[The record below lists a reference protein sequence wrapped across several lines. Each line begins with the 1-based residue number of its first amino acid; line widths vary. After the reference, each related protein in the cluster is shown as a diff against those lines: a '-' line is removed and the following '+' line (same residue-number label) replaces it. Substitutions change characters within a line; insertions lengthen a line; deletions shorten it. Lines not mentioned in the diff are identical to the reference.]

1 MKPISHL
8 IFLLVFV
15 LNAPH
20 SIAQN
25 YDSENQIY
33 GLNPI
38 LYNGKVYD
46 YFLGPNVKGNQY
58 FNNSDFLKGCI
69 TLREQKFEDVLLN
82 YDILNQELILKYTD
96 NQESQRLL
104 IVSKAWLG
112 EFSLGNEHFIVFTKP
127 DGEKMIVQEINQGK
141 IRLLRLWTKKL
152 TADLSFGS
160 ESYVIT
166 KRNQKLYLT
175 YNKVFAEYS
184 KIKDLLVLLNME
196 KQKKVKNYLRQNKI
210 KARTSDITEL
220 SGLFDYCNQINNY

>member
-8 IFLLVFV
+8 IFLLIVV

-25 YDSENQIY
+25 YDSKNQVY

-46 YFLGPNVKGNQY
+46 YFPGSNVKGNQY
-58 FNNSDFLKGCI
+58 YNNSDFVKGCI
-69 TLREQKFEDVLLN
+69 NLRGQKFEDVLLN

-96 NQESQRLL
+96 NQESQRLI
-104 IVSKAWLG
+104 IVSKAWLT
-112 EFSLGNEHFIVFTKP
+112 EFSLGNEHFTLFAKP
-127 DGEKMIVQEINQGK
+127 DGEKMIVQELNQGK

-152 TADLSFGS
+152 TADLSFGY
-160 ESYVIT
+160 ESYVFT
-166 KRNQKLYLT
+166 KKYQKLYLT
-175 YNKVFAEYS
+175 SNKVFVEYS
-184 KIKDLLVLLNME
+184 KVKDLLGLLNME
-196 KQKKVKNYLRQNKI
+196 KQKKIKNYLKQNKI

-220 SGLFDYCNQINNY
+220 SGLFDYCNQLNN